1 MSFRT
6 LKIFTL
12 VITCLVFI
20 ISCGPE
26 PEQAPI
32 IIETSNSVRPFETTE
47 WPIANC
53 GSDQALQTE
62 QRVDQPFTHEV
73 NIVRSPDSEQ
83 NLQSLKQAV
92 RDHYE
97 ISELVGIASQTV
109 VANVPPG
116 SIFTY
121 QIEWSQTWREGNIEI
136 GEIDDNPEATYE
148 FLEALTGA
156 VVEIETAPCS

>member
-1 MSFRT
+1 MLFHY
-6 LKIFTL
+6 LKFF
-12 VITCLVFI
+12 VIVCGVFVI
-20 ISCGPE
+20 GCGPE

-32 IIETSNSVRPFETTE
+32 IIETSSSVRPFETTE

-53 GSDQALQTE
+53 DSSDALQTE

-73 NIVRSPDSEQ
+73 IIERSPDSQ
-83 NLQSLKQAV
+83 QSLQSLKQAV

-97 ISELVGIASQTV
+97 VSELVSVASQTV

-136 GEIDDNPEATYE
+136 GEVDDNPEAMYE

-156 VVEIETAPCS
+156 VVEVETAPCS